1 MKFSE
6 FTPKK
11 ITLSIILFFVFTLS
25 WCWILPGINYEAF
38 YVMMKQNKL
47 AENLFFKVFDFFLSG
62 NLLNLSMFTIGIL
75 SIIISLAFV
84 IILSKKIK
92 EKNRTEQKTV
102 EFLVFVNIIA
112 VVILL
117 VIFSW
122 VYFVLLRTSPY
133 GIPIVLEPGFLDFLL
148 MSLLSIA
155 GAAIIL
161 LLCLKI
167 EKNPGKLIRI
177 VLLLLIASSIFVRL
191 PVINKVYT
199 NIIRAKITAP
209 VMMKLEMVLHP
220 ERKGVMSVIEELEKE
235 KKK

>member
-11 ITLSIILFFVFTLS
+11 ITFSILLFFVFTLS
-25 WCWILPGINYEAF
+25 WCWILPGINYDAF
-38 YVMMKQNKL
+38 YVLMKQNKL

-75 SIIISLAFV
+75 SLIIALVFV

-122 VYFVLLRTSPY
+122 VYFVLLRTNPY

-177 VLLLLIASSIFVRL
+177 VLLLLIASGIFVRL
-191 PVINKVYT
+191 PVINKVYR
-199 NIIRAKITAP
+199 NIIRAKITVP

-220 ERKGVMSVIEELEKE
+220 EQRGVMSVIEELEKE